1 MGFLKKYRSKL
12 IVGSVFMLPLLFYVL
27 LSLGK
32 HNYTRLSYYGTE
44 QKKVKP
50 EEAYTLNQGSFRN
63 SFGDTVSI
71 AANAGKITMWHLIRT
86 DDYLVTP
93 AIIANL
99 QFLQDR
105 FKDRKEV
112 QFAGLIVQ
120 NTSAEQVSDFCKTL
134 DIDTQNWQI
143 LWADSLKSN
152 DFARLKLS
160 LRYKTLPDSLKQVV
174 PNAQVVLVD
183 QNLHIRGYF
192 DGGVH
197 KEVKGELLD
206 AVDML
211 IREQYVSYKK
221 KKRPF

>member
-1 MGFLKKYRSKL
+1 MNFFKKYRSKL
-12 IVGSVFMLPLLFYVL
+12 IVGSVFVLPLLFYVL

-32 HNYTRLSYYGTE
+32 HNYTRLSYYGMNQE
-44 QKKVKP
+44 KVKP
-50 EEAYTLNQGSFRN
+50 EEAFTLDKDFFFN
-63 SFGDTVSI
+63 SFEDSVSI
-71 AANAGKITMWHLIRT
+71 ANNSGKITLWHLIRT
-86 DDYLVTP
+86 DDYLLTP

-112 QFAGLIVQ
+112 QFSGLIVQ
-120 NTSAEQVSDFCKTL
+120 NTSANEVSEFCKTL
-134 DIDTQNWQI
+134 NIDPKNWQI
-143 LWADSLKSN
+143 LWADSMKTN
-152 DFARLKLS
+152 DFAQHKLS
-160 LRYKTLPDSLKQVV
+160 LRYKSLPDSLRQLV

-192 DGGVH
+192 DGAVH
-197 KEVKGELLD
+197 KEVSGELLD

-211 IREQYVSYKK
+211 IREEYVSYKK